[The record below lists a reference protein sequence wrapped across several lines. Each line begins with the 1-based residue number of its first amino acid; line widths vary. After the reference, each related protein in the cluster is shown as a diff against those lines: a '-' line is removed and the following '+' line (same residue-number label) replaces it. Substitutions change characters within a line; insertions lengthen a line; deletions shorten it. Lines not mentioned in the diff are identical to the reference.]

1 MSQLRW
7 VLRGLRRS
15 TSLVY
20 RLAYFTHSARY
31 KTVVISS
38 RTIAL
43 LIALLVASVLTT
55 FAYLGPTL
63 PVRQAFLAGGATIAA
78 CFLLVYLSFEA
89 LIFRE
94 INGIYAGLEHIKRK
108 EFRKLSN
115 RFLFRPEPLKRLR
128 DEILETAERRQQEF
142 EELKRL
148 QVLRREFLAD
158 VSHELKTP
166 LFAAQGFVHT
176 ILDEEIDDEDGMDPA
191 TRRKFLQKA
200 ASSLD
205 ALDTLVQDLVT
216 ISQLEK
222 GVVRM
227 RRQRFDLAALVQ
239 EIFELLEQQAQQR
252 GATLTLYP
260 TKLPETGLGVVA
272 DRNRIRQVL
281 INLIDNAIKYGR
293 EADGQVVVSLVA
305 SRDSVRVTVRDNG
318 AGIAPEHQA
327 RVFERFYRI
336 EKSRSR
342 AAGGTGLGLA
352 ISKHIVEAHKSSIRI
367 KSVVGEG
374 TAMEFKLSRPKDVK

>member
-1 MSQLRW
+1 MRLLTRLVRGSS
-7 VLRGLRRS
+7 GLRS
-15 TSLVY
+15 
-20 RLAYFTHSARY
+20 RLTYFSHSARY
-31 KTVVISS
+31 KTGELPS
-38 RTIAL
+38 RAIAV
-43 LIALLVASVLTT
+43 LIALLVAGVLTT
-55 FAYLGPTL
+55 FAYLGPRM
-63 PVRQAFLAGGATIAA
+63 PVRQAFLVGGVTIGT
-78 CFLLVYLSFEA
+78 CFLLLYLSFEA

-108 EFRKLSN
+108 EFKKLSN

-142 EELKRL
+142 DELKRL

-176 ILDEEIDDEDGMDPA
+176 ILDEEEDDEEGMDPA

-200 ASSLD
+200 ATSLD

-222 GVVRM
+222 GVIRM
-227 RRQRFDLAALVQ
+227 RRQRFDLVALVR
-239 EIFELLEQQAQQR
+239 EIFELLEQQAQRR
-252 GATLTLYP
+252 GTTLELFP
-260 TKLPETGLGVVA
+260 TQLAEQEMLVSA

-281 INLIDNAIKYGR
+281 VNLIDNAIKYGR
-293 EADGQVVVSLVA
+293 EHDGHVVVTLTP
-305 SRDSVRVTVRDNG
+305 SRHSVRVAVRDNG
-318 AGIAPEHQA
+318 SGIAPEHQS
-327 RVFERFYRI
+327 RIFERFYRI

-342 AAGGTGLGLA
+342 AAGGSGLGLA
-352 ISKHIVEAHKSSIRI
+352 ISKHIVEAHKSTIHIR
-367 KSVVGEG
+367 SVVGEG
-374 TAMEFKLSRPKDVK
+374 TTMEFKLPRPK

>member
-1 MSQLRW
+1 MRRIRLLARLLRIGSFLQL
-7 VLRGLRRS
+7 
-15 TSLVY
+15 
-20 RLAYFTHSARY
+20 RLAYLSDSPRFRTGEL
-31 KTVVISS
+31 SS
-38 RTIAL
+38 RSIAIC
-43 LIALLVASVLTT
+43 IAVLVAGVLTT
-55 FAYLGPTL
+55 FAYIEPKL
-63 PVRQAFLAGGATIAA
+63 PVRQAFLVGGATVGA

-94 INGIYAGLEHIKRK
+94 VNGIYASLEHIKRK
-108 EFRKLSN
+108 EFKKLSS

-142 EELKRL
+142 DELKRL

-176 ILDEEIDDEDGMDPA
+176 ILDEEDEEDGMDPA

-222 GVVRM
+222 GVIRM
-227 RRQRFDLAALVQ
+227 RRQRFDLVLLVR
-239 EIFELLEQQAQQR
+239 EIFELLEQQAQRR
-252 GATLTLYP
+252 GTTLELFP
-260 TKLPETGLGVVA
+260 LPLVEQELFVSA

-281 INLIDNAIKYGR
+281 VNLIDNAIKYGR
-293 EADGQVVVSLVA
+293 EHDGHVVVKLTP
-305 SRDSVRVTVRDNG
+305 SRSGLRVSVRDNG
-318 AGIAPEHQA
+318 TGIAPEHQA
-327 RVFERFYRI
+327 RIFERFYRI

-342 AAGGTGLGLA
+342 AAGGSGLGLA
-352 ISKHIVEAHKSSIRI
+352 ISKHIVEAHKSTIHIR
-367 KSVVGEG
+367 SVIGEG
-374 TAMEFKLSRPKDVK
+374 TTMEFKLPRPK